1 MLNLSYYTGIRSYR
15 LGVSIAS
22 LFGNQKAKQWINGRK
37 NWKQRLTEFRKQ
49 NQNQPLIW
57 FHASSLGEF
66 EQVKPLIEKIKKD
79 KEYKDHILFV
89 SFFSPSGYE
98 YSLDY
103 KVADKLF
110 YLPLD
115 TDSNAISFVEIL
127 QPEIAIFVKYDF
139 WFNYLNILQENLIP
153 IVYFSCNFR
162 ENQIYFKSYARWQRS
177 ILEDIDRIYTLNQK
191 SEAVLLKHDFKNTA
205 VCGDTRYDKV
215 IQNAEQ
221 SSPIPIIEEFKKD
234 NPLLI
239 LGSSWQPEEKIIA
252 KYLETHKG
260 NVKVI
265 IAPHDISEKH
275 LLEIENLVHVPMLRY
290 SKLTEENVNNIDV
303 ILIDNIGLL
312 SNTYQYADFA
322 FIGGGFTNDLH
333 NILEAAAFSNVVFYG
348 NKFSKFPEGQG
359 LIDFGGGI
367 SVKNYSDFESTF
379 NEVLK
384 NTSKRNKMKQ
394 KSREF
399 VYQHKGATNIVFEA
413 VKELLG

>member
-1 MLNLSYYTGIRSYR
+1 MLNLSYYTGVRSYR

-22 LFGNQKAKQWINGRK
+22 LLGNKKAKQWINGRK
-37 NWKQRLTEFRKQ
+37 NWKKNLIDFRTK
-49 NQNQPLIW
+49 NKKQPLIW

-79 KEYKDHILFV
+79 EAYKNHLLFV
-89 SFFSPSGYE
+89 TFFSPSGYE

-115 TDSNAISFVEIL
+115 TDSNAKTFIEIL
-127 QPEIAIFVKYDF
+127 QPELAVFVKYDF

-153 IVYFSCNFR
+153 IIYFSCNFR

-177 ILEDIDRIYTLNQK
+177 ILEDIDRIYTLNKK
-191 SEAVLLKHDFKNTA
+191 SEAVLLKHNFKNTA

-221 SSPIPIIEEFKKD
+221 SIPISIIEQFKQNK
-234 NPLLI
+234 PLLI

-252 KYLETHKG
+252 KYLEK
-260 NVKVI
+260 NNEKIKII

-275 LLEIENLVHVPMLRY
+275 LIEIEALVKTPMLRY
-290 SKLTEENVNNIDV
+290 SKLTEENINQIDV

-333 NILEAAAFSNVVFYG
+333 NILEAAAFGNVVFYG
-348 NKFSKFPEGQG
+348 NNFSKFPEGQG

-367 SVKNYSDFESTF
+367 SVTNYLDFESSF

-384 NTSKRNKMKQ
+384 NTSKQNKMKQ
-394 KSREF
+394 KSKDF
-399 VYQHKGATNIVFEA
+399 VYQHKGATNIVYQG